1 MTLDYIILMLKE
13 TYLNTKTNNHIISGL
28 NKKQI
33 KEIIETFSKTNS
45 IITNYEDIK
54 DEHIP
59 NNNQIINIPI
69 DLKKVEVKNIFNE
82 IFCKLNISETLDFD
96 NRLSVLKFIKYL
108 FENEKIVRI
117 IICNPSCVNANDQKL
132 LNEILFFTSYSYNV
146 CYLLEDKSDIKT
158 YSTTNGTMLDNRE
171 NYNVVK
177 LSLIID

>member
-13 TYLNTKTNNHIISGL
+13 TNLNTKTNNHIISGL
-28 NKKQI
+28 NEKQI
-33 KEIIETFSKTNS
+33 KEIIDMFSKTNS

-69 DLKKVEVKNIFNE
+69 DLKKVEVNDIFNY
-82 IFCKLNISETLDFD
+82 IFNKLNISETLDFD

-117 IICNPSCVNANDQKL
+117 IICNPSCGNSDDQKL
-132 LNEILFFTSYSYNV
+132 LNELLFFTSYSYNV
-146 CYLLEDKSDIKT
+146 CYLLEDKNNIKT

-171 NYNVVK
+171 NYNPVK
-177 LSLIID
+177 LVLK